1 MGVEARDMPK
11 NRERILSRKLTDAEI
26 AHIALE
32 RTLPKRER
40 LSREWAITPEDLE
53 GMSEQEKA
61 EWLALARNSKLTS
74 NRGMTRKTRGTME
87 DRSEGRGTPE
97 SGLPSMSIP
106 RGTRKLRK
114 I

>member
-1 MGVEARDMPK
+1 MTK
-11 NRERILSRKLTDAEI
+11 NRERTLSRKLTDAEI
-26 AHIALE
+26 AQIALE

-40 LSREWAITPEDLE
+40 LSREWTITPNDLE
-53 GMSEQEKA
+53 GMSEEEKA
-61 EWLALARNSKLTS
+61 EWLALARNPKLTV

-87 DRSEGRGTPE
+87 DAAEGRGTPE